1 MNQPSAR
8 IQALAESATIL
19 MATKSRELKAQGVDV
34 IDLSLGEPDFL
45 TPSHICEA
53 AKQAIDEGYHHYPPV
68 PGYPELRQ
76 AISDKFA
83 RDNNLHY
90 SPDQIVVSTGAKQTL
105 ANIMMSLLNPGDEV
119 IVPIPY
125 WVSYT
130 AQIQLA
136 EGKLVPID
144 TDIEHEFKIT
154 PTQLQNAITDKSKL
168 FLFSTPC
175 NPTGSAYTADELA
188 ALVEVFAAHPDL
200 IIISD
205 EIYEYITFEG
215 KHTSIG
221 SFDAVR
227 DRTITVNGLS
237 KAFAMTGWR
246 LGYMGAPTWIA
257 KACTKMQGQFTSGA
271 NTIAQRAALAALT
284 TDLAPTMEMKEA
296 FRQRKDALIKR
307 LEKVPGMQVNNP
319 GGAFYLFPK
328 VSDVFGKSH
337 DGDFIAN
344 ADDLSMQLLTKAH
357 VSMVT
362 GRAFG
367 APDYIRLSYANS
379 MENLMKAADRIE
391 AFFNKLV

>member
-1 MNQPSAR
+1 MNQPAAR

-19 MATKSRELKAQGVDV
+19 MATKSREMKAQGIDI
-34 IDLSLGEPDFL
+34 IDLSLGEPDFT
-45 TPSHICEA
+45 TPEHICAA
-53 AKQAIDEGYHHYPPV
+53 AKDAIDAGYHHYPPV
-68 PGYPELRQ
+68 PGYPDLRK

-83 RDNNLHY
+83 RDNNLSY
-90 SPDQIVVSTGAKQTL
+90 APEEIVVSTGAKQTL

-136 EGKLVPID
+136 EGKMVPIA
-144 TDIEHEFKIT
+144 TDIEHDFKIT
-154 PTQLQNAITDKSKL
+154 PTQLEAAITDRSRL

-175 NPTGSAYTADELA
+175 NPTGSTYSAEELKE
-188 ALVEVFAAHPDL
+188 LVAVFAAHPEI

-205 EIYEYITFEG
+205 EIYEYITFSG

-221 SFDAVR
+221 SFAAVK
-227 DRTITVNGLS
+227 DRTITVNGMS

-246 LGYMGAPTWIA
+246 LGYMGAPLWVA

-284 TDLAPTMEMKEA
+284 SDLGPTVAMKEA
-296 FRQRKDALIKR
+296 FRKRKDAFLQR
-307 LEKVPGMQVNNP
+307 LSSVPGMQVNNP

-328 VSDVFGKSH
+328 ISNVFGRKYEGETIT
-337 DGDFIAN
+337 DAGT
-344 ADDLSMQLLTKAH
+344 LSMLLLTHAH
-357 VSMVT
+357 VSMVAGT
-362 GRAFG
+362 AFG
-367 APDYIRLSYANS
+367 APDYIRISYANS
-379 MENLMKAADRIE
+379 MDNLMEAANRIE
-391 AFFNKLV
+391 AFFNKIT